1 MDRAADLVD
10 RVSVSGRSVR
20 LWVADF
26 TLVLTWA
33 GFVDVASVVDVLAQR
48 VVAWNA
54 VTIMATALVMTPVPM
69 AS

>member
-10 RVSVSGRSVR
+10 RVFVSGRSVR

-26 TLVLTWA
+26 TRVRTWA